1 MAELTVAAGLAKG
14 LMRLAVS
21 RGAPQAELLA
31 RAGID
36 PGDLEDHDTRIPFS
50 RYVALMRAG
59 QALAGDPALALHYG
73 EERDFSE
80 VSVVGLIGLASE
92 TMLEAFAQL
101 NRYGRLVVEFDGPP
115 DRFQLVREGEDL
127 WMVDTREN
135 PNAFSELTEST
146 FAGMVCG
153 PRRFGVSQLVKAVE
167 VTHPVPA
174 WRAEYERIFQAPV
187 AFERDRN
194 AMLLD
199 ERWIFHRMQLQPRYA
214 FGILSRHADALLAS
228 LEGAKTARGQV
239 EALLAPVL
247 HTGQASMDAI
257 AGKLGMSRPTL
268 FRRLKAEGV
277 TFEAVLDDLRRRMAL
292 DYLGTRKVS
301 VNETAYLVGF
311 SEAAAFSRA
320 FKRWTG
326 KSPREVRA
334 G

>member
-1 MAELTVAAGLAKG
+1 MAELTVAAGLARG

-21 RGAPQAELLA
+21 KGAPEVELLA

-36 PGDLEDHDTRIPFS
+36 PKDLEDHDARIPFS

-59 QALAGDPALALHYG
+59 QLLADDPALALHYG
-73 EERDFSE
+73 ELRDFSE
-80 VSVVGLIGLASE
+80 ISIVGLIGNASE

-101 NRYGRLVVEFDGPP
+101 NRFGRLVVEFDGPP
-115 DRFQLVREGEDL
+115 DRFQMVREGADL

-135 PNAFSELTEST
+135 PDAFSELTEST

-153 PRRFGVSQLVKAVE
+153 PRRFGVSQLVKAVQ
-167 VTHPVPA
+167 VTHAAPA
-174 WRAEYERIFQAPV
+174 YRAEYERIFQAPV

-199 ERWIFHRMQLQPRYA
+199 EKWIFHRMQLQPRYA
-214 FGILSRHADALLAS
+214 FGILSRHADALLADLQDS
-228 LEGAKTARGQV
+228 KTMRGRV
-239 EALLAPVL
+239 EALLVPTL
-247 HTGQASMDAI
+247 HTGEASMVQI
-257 AGKLGMSRPTL
+257 AGKMAISRPTL
-268 FRRLKAEGV
+268 FRRLKAEGL
-277 TFEAVLDDLRRRMAL
+277 TFETVLDDLRRRMAL
-292 DYLGTRKVS
+292 DYLAAKKVS

-326 KSPREVRA
+326 KSPRQVRA